1 MLNAN
6 ETIAAINALVY
17 PSGIADRDERVA
29 AHAVYRAETS
39 RIHGEFRDWL
49 AYEYASSMPANV
61 QSKIWEKAWEDGHSG
76 GYNEVE
82 GHYKDYV
89 EFAEVAFNAG
99 RNTARPTAG

>member
-6 ETIAAINALVY
+6 ETIAAIAALVY
-17 PSGIADRDERVA
+17 PKAIADRDERVA
-29 AHAVYRAETS
+29 AHAEYRAATG
-39 RIHGEFRDWL
+39 RIHGEFREWL
-49 AYEYASSMPANV
+49 AAEYASAMPANV

-82 GHYKDYV
+82 GHYMDYA

-99 RNTARPTAG
+99 RNAG